1 MHFHKPKKL
10 VENLAT
16 KFNSNCNTHKTMN
29 TQNISVILFVGSP
42 LYWRSGLTR
51 IPQKHYLPVIKF
63 SRVWLTYFLPHNHN
77 QKYFPCSPSS
87 EYQRSFVCNLHSLQK
102 SSGLWNFLLFKAYPE
117 LLPISVLFL
126 CGKLFTYGIFLP
138 PWSTFINITLHK
150 VFMDRKTFCKSLM
163 TNNSQCCTRCPALKS
178 VIPHNYYYFK

>member
-1 MHFHKPKKL
+1 MWEVHYIGDQDLQEFHKSTTCQWLNFL
-10 VENLAT
+10 VSDWPT
-16 KFNSNCNTHKTMN
+16 FYHTITIK
-29 TQNISVILFVGSP
+29 NIFRVHHLLS
-42 LYWRSGLTR
+42 
-51 IPQKHYLPVIKF
+51 IKEAKCF
-63 SRVWLTYFLPHNHN
+63 
-77 QKYFPCSPSS
+77 
-87 EYQRSFVCNLHSLQK
+87 NLHSLQK

>member
-1 MHFHKPKKL
+1 MWEVHYIGDQDLQEFHKSTTCQWLNFFSCLIDLLSTTQSQSKIFSVFTIFWVSKKL
-10 VENLAT
+10 D
-16 KFNSNCNTHKTMN
+16 
-29 TQNISVILFVGSP
+29 
-42 LYWRSGLTR
+42 
-51 IPQKHYLPVIKF
+51 
-63 SRVWLTYFLPHNHN
+63 
-77 QKYFPCSPSS
+77 
-87 EYQRSFVCNLHSLQK
+87 VCNLHSLQK